1 MKEYILIFR
10 IKPLTPEEFE
20 LVRVKWA
27 TIIPRWTEQGHFVH
41 SSLMHNE
48 GIVISGP
55 ERNITEAPMANGE
68 RIVLSFLRLK
78 ADNQDQAMKLA
89 MEAPTLDAGGSVE
102 VREVKPI
109 TPPAITNDANAARN

>member
-10 IKPLTPEEFE
+10 IKPLTPEGFE
-20 LVRVKWA
+20 VVRAKWA

-55 ERNITEAPMANGE
+55 ERDITEAPMANGE

-78 ADNQDQAMKLA
+78 ADSQDQAMKLA

-102 VREVKPI
+102 VREV
-109 TPPAITNDANAARN
+109 